1 MNKLISTKNRV
12 FISLVGPG
20 ESGKSQ
26 LIYQWL
32 KNDTFQPKFDKFLFV
47 YQHFQPL
54 HHVMLK
60 EIENIEFVQ
69 GVNFDFIDSL
79 ENNGTKY
86 LLSFDDSCQEIRNSR
101 DFEKIAVA
109 GRHRGLSTI
118 YIKHNLFHK
127 SKLGRDI
134 ELQNTHIVLFKST
147 RYVLQVGR
155 VSVQLGLGL
164 LLVDWYKD
172 ATSVPFGHLLIDL
185 SPRTDDRLRYCT
197 NNGKKPSK
205 FYIPEHL
212 QHLRTLD
219 DDHTKSLYSP
229 SIPTL
234 FPQVQKTV
242 SPKLPERIHSVPKR
256 MYSKPDPRKF
266 ARFEKRAKV
275 KISKTNPRTFSGKN
289 NLERKTKNSVNKKRT
304 VTN

>member
-26 LIYQWL
+26 LICQGL
-32 KNDTFQPKFDKFLFV
+32 KNDAFQPKFDKILFF
-47 YQHFQPL
+47 YQHFPPL
-54 HHVMLK
+54 YDVMLK

-69 GVNFDFIDSL
+69 GVNFDFFDSP

-86 LLSFDDSCQEIRNSR
+86 LLIFDDSCQEICNSR
-101 DFEKIAVA
+101 EFEKIAVA

-134 ELQNTHIVLFKST
+134 ELQNTHIVLFKSP
-147 RYVLQVGR
+147 RDVLQLGR
-155 VSVQLGLGL
+155 LSVQLGLRL

-197 NNGKKPSK
+197 NSGKKPSK

-212 QHLRTLD
+212 QHLGTLD
-219 DDHTKSLYSP
+219 DDHTKCLYSP

-234 FPQVQKTV
+234 FPKCKIQFLQN
-242 SPKLPERIHSVPKR
+242 SPKEFIRFLSECIVNLIHGNLQDLKKEQVLKYRKQIHALSLVITTWKERRRLLS
-256 MYSKPDPRKF
+256 
-266 ARFEKRAKV
+266 AK
-275 KISKTNPRTFSGKN
+275 KDCY
-289 NLERKTKNSVNKKRT
+289 
-304 VTN
+304 